1 VSLSSRVARRFVSE
15 RLVILSGPEMKE
27 AALRLVNV
35 IPDDSFE
42 NLIAKAYYRALA
54 DGEDYRAR
62 HLAKTVM
69 VPEQVEAV
77 KKRLAQEVHSK
88 ALAPEGA
95 GER

>member
-1 VSLSSRVARRFVSE
+1 MNPRDPRWKTSE
-15 RLVILSGPEMKE
+15 RLVLLSGPEMRE
-27 AALRLVNV
+27 AALRL
-35 IPDDSFE
+35 IGATPDDSFE

-77 KKRLAQEVHSK
+77 KRRLAEAVHSK
-88 ALAPEGA
+88 ALTPEGA
-95 GER
+95 EER

>member
-1 VSLSSRVARRFVSE
+1 MNLRDPRWKVAE
-15 RLVILSGPEMKE
+15 RLVLLSGPEMRD
-27 AALRLVNV
+27 AALRLVQQ

-69 VPEQVEAV
+69 VPEQVDAV
-77 KKRLAQEVHSK
+77 KKRLAEAVHSK
-88 ALAPEGA
+88 ALTPEGA
-95 GER
+95 EG

>member
-1 VSLSSRVARRFVSE
+1 MSLAERVARRVAE
-15 RLVILSGPEMKE
+15 RLTILSGPEMKE
-27 AALRLVNV
+27 AALRLVGK

-77 KKRLAQEVHSK
+77 KKRLAEEVHSK
-88 ALAPEGA
+88 ALAPEGLE
-95 GER
+95 ER

>member
-1 VSLSSRVARRFVSE
+1 MSE
-15 RLVILSGPEMKE
+15 RLVLLSGPEMRD
-27 AALRLVNV
+27 AALRLIQS

-77 KKRLAQEVHSK
+77 KKKLAEEVHSK
-88 ALAPEGA
+88 TLKPEGA
-95 GER
+95 GEP